1 MDISSRWTYVVEREQ
16 ADIGK
21 NDQCSLKSL
30 ILPRIGMKAEYCF
43 YELCGNEIFLA
54 KPSAVFSED
63 MMWRRPSKA
72 VRLS

>member
-21 NDQCSLKSL
+21 NDQCSLKPL
-30 ILPRIGMKAEYCF
+30 ILPRIGMKTEYCF

-54 KPSAVFSED
+54 NPVQCSLKT
-63 MMWRRPSKA
+63 
-72 VRLS
+72 